1 MKIGYFADGPWAHRT
16 LQGLLSNDSLEI
28 CFICLRYG
36 SEDPFLAKM
45 GHDNGIDVHVYPNI
59 NSDEFYCLAET
70 YHPDLFVSMSF
81 NQIFK
86 KRILSLPPLGTINCH
101 AGKLPFYRGRNI
113 LNWVLIN
120 DEKEFGITVHYVD
133 EGIDTGDIILQETF
147 PISDSD
153 TYATLL
159 ERAYEGCAQLLC
171 EAVGQ
176 ILTGTARRICQID
189 IDPIGM
195 YCGIRSDGD
204 ELINWSQNSRVV
216 FNFIRAITR
225 PGPGALSYIKGRPII
240 IYAAR
245 QVDGARSYIN
255 TPGQVVGK
263 TKYGLYVKT
272 LDTFLEVTDY
282 QYDGKIQIGDRL
294 KAKKETQINKMPPP
308 RVPVIPNFSWAALRM
323 SFSAP
328 AQVSVA

>member
-16 LQGLLSNDSLEI
+16 LCGLLSNESIEF

-36 SEDPFLAKM
+36 SEDPVLAQM
-45 GHDNGIDVHVYPNI
+45 GRDNGIDVLVHPNI
-59 NSDEFYCLAET
+59 NSDEFYSLAEA

-86 KRILSLPPLGTINCH
+86 KKIFSLPPLGTVNCH

-133 EGIDTGDIILQETF
+133 EGIDTGDIILQKTF

-171 EAVGQ
+171 EAVRQ
-176 ILTGTARRICQID
+176 ILAGTEQRVCQSI

-195 YCGIRSDGD
+195 YCGMRGDGD
-204 ELINWSQNSRVV
+204 ELINWSQNSRML

-225 PGPGALSYIKGRPII
+225 PGPGALSYVKDRPII

-245 QVDGARSYIN
+245 QVDNTRPYIN
-255 TPGQVVGK
+255 IPGQVVGK
-263 TKYGLYVKT
+263 TKYGFYVKT
-272 LDTFLEVTDY
+272 LDTILEVTDY
-282 QYDGKIQIGDRL
+282 EYDGKIQIGDRL
-294 KAKKETQINKMPPP
+294 KCTPPW
-308 RVPVIPNFSWAALRM
+308 RGGKFQS
-323 SFSAP
+323 
-328 AQVSVA
+328 